1 VSYDGGG
8 VRDPLKRVPH
18 MQHSRKPAP
27 LPSIIHRQNHEEYS
41 VNRIQRA
48 LEALDRVD
56 TPAPIVLVDVMQ
68 DNIDRMQAFAARHN
82 LDVRPHVKTHKCVEI
97 GRRQLKAGAVGIT
110 AGNVGEAE
118 VFAAAGF
125 DDIFLAYPI
134 WPSGT
139 KGPRIRKLAETIRLR
154 VGVDNVAAINAL
166 ADAMGTEP
174 DRLQVVIEVD
184 CGARRSGAPAG
195 AAGDLALAARNRG
208 LVPVGVFTYPG
219 HGSAGPDA
227 RKRAAHDQDAAL
239 TTAVRSLSAVGVT
252 AEVVSAGSTPTVEFS
267 TGSVITEIRPGEYVF
282 NDLNNTRLGACT
294 QDQIALFVAG
304 TVVSDWVPDQVILD
318 IGTKALGREGS
329 PEIGY
334 GAIAGTTAVLSK
346 LNEYHGFLPLPAGG
360 FRPGIGTVLPVVPNH
375 VCPVVVNFEEYIVTD
390 SAGTSLER
398 WPVDARGFLN

>member
-1 VSYDGGG
+1 M
-8 VRDPLKRVPH
+8 RVPNV
-18 MQHSRKPAP
+18 QHSTKPAR
-27 LPSIIHRQNHEEYS
+27 LPSIIHRQNHEEYI

-48 LEALDRVD
+48 LEALVDRID
-56 TPAPIVLVDVMQ
+56 TPAPIVLADVMQ
-68 DNIDRMQAFAARHN
+68 ANIDRMQAFAARHN

-97 GRRQLKAGAVGIT
+97 GRRQVKAGAVGIT

-125 DDIFLAYPI
+125 DDIFIAYPI

-166 ADAMGTEP
+166 ADAMGPEP
-174 DRLQVVIEVD
+174 ERLQVVIEVD
-184 CGARRSGAPAG
+184 CGARRSGAPAE
-195 AAGDLALAARNRG
+195 AAGDLALAARKRG
-208 LVPVGVFTYPG
+208 LVPAGVFTYPG

-227 RKRAAHDQDAAL
+227 RKRAADDQDAAL
-239 TTAVRSLSAVGVT
+239 TTAVRSLTAVGIT
-252 AEVVSAGSTPTVEFS
+252 PSVVSAGSTPTVEFATS
-267 TGSVITEIRPGEYVF
+267 SVITEIRPGEYVF

-294 QDQIALFVAG
+294 EDQIALFVAG

-329 PEIGY
+329 PERGY
-334 GAIAGTTAVLSK
+334 GGIAGTTAVLSK
-346 LNEYHGFLPLPAGG
+346 LNEYHGFLPLPGG
-360 FRPGIGTVLPVVPNH
+360 RFRPGVGTVLPVVPNH

-390 SAGTSLER
+390 STGSTLER